1 MSLKEQ
7 LSQAAKNNKSV
18 VVATAQANKQGG
30 EYRLIFLPAL
40 STAREA
46 DGNKITYEYPV
57 FVMGYEA
64 TPNHINGFR
73 RYEVS
78 RDDCVSEITWFKK
91 AESQWE
97 ILRKGW

>member
-18 VVATAQANKQGG
+18 VV
-30 EYRLIFLPAL
+30 
-40 STAREA
+40 
-46 DGNKITYEYPV
+46 
-57 FVMGYEA
+57 A

-91 AESQWE
+91 TESQWE